1 MKNYVRRGVSL
12 VSAMAVSL
20 AVFPATS
27 QTVGVNT
34 AVRNIVK
41 VKANAAASAVNARV
55 KDRVSQGNDIVTA
68 PASTLQIL
76 LLDQSSLT
84 VGPNGRLIVDR
95 FIYDP
100 NRRASAVG
108 VSIVKGAFR
117 FLSGKSTHANPGQ
130 TTLRTPIA
138 SIGIRGTMV
147 EGQVGQIAANVTK
160 GESGIKGAGA
170 VDPKTAS
177 LIVLRGPGPN
187 TVSGE
192 TPGEIT
198 VTSGGK
204 TVTIKTPGQSVFVPR
219 NGAAPIVFSL
229 SVLGYQSFDS
239 ALRTSPSSKSS
250 VQRQQNQ
257 QARSNAQSPIRT
269 ASRNTEPTSKS
280 AHGLEI
286 GLAAAGAAAVG
297 IIIAVS
303 GKSDKEGQRAASPF

>member
-1 MKNYVRRGVSL
+1 MKNHLHRGVS
-12 VSAMAVSL
+12 VITAVAISL
-20 AVFPATS
+20 TILPATS

-41 VKANAAASAVNARV
+41 VKANANAAALNARV

-68 PASTLQIL
+68 PASTLQIM

-100 NRRASAVG
+100 NRGSSAVG

-130 TTLRTPIA
+130 TSLRTPIA

-147 EGQVGQIAANVTK
+147 EGQVGQIAADVAN
-160 GESGIKGAGA
+160 GESGLAGAGKI
-170 VDPKTAS
+170 DPKTAS
-177 LIVLRGPGPN
+177 IIVLRGPGPN
-187 TVSGE
+187 TLGGE

-204 TVTIKTPGQSVFVPR
+204 TVTIKTSGQSVFVPR
-219 NGAAPIVFSL
+219 KGAAPIVFSL
-229 SVLGYQSFDS
+229 STIGFQSFDS

-250 VQRQQNQ
+250 VQRQQNE
-257 QARSNAQSPIRT
+257 QARSNSQSPQQAVGRKPDV
-269 ASRNTEPTSKS
+269 AGKGVN
-280 AHGLEI
+280 GLEI
-286 GLAAAGAAAVG
+286 GLAAGAASALGIILAVG
-297 IIIAVS
+297 
-303 GKSDKEGQRAASPF
+303 GKSDSENPRSPS